1 MKILYILFFYLLSLI
16 SAYSQNNSSNVVSIQ
31 GKIIDNKDYRNIF
44 VDKMGKNIKQ
54 VASAA
59 IDVNGNFS
67 LSFEVDKTSFYKLK
81 LDNKLN
87 QLLVLNPGEI
97 INISFNKNDF
107 QNSMQVSGSPE
118 TELIVETQKIING
131 FKRRLDSLDMIFK
144 KYVTPY
150 NVDSLKYIINL
161 QAQQIEIERVNF
173 LHNFIV
179 KHNQSLAGLV
189 FIEQLNMEQYL
200 NTYSIL
206 DKGLF
211 EKYPYDDYVISF
223 HNRVGAAQRTAIGMP
238 APEIKLPDPSGK
250 IIPLSS
256 LLGKIVIIDFWA
268 SWCGPCRNENINKVA
283 IYNKYKDK
291 GVEFYSISLDR
302 DKNAWLNGI
311 KQDNLQWTQV
321 SDLKYF
327 QSEAAILYGVTSIP
341 SMFIMDRKGYIVA
354 KGLRGH
360 QLEEK
365 IIELLSK
372 P

>member
-1 MKILYILFFYLLSLI
+1 
-16 SAYSQNNSSNVVSIQ
+16 
-31 GKIIDNKDYRNIF
+31 
-44 VDKMGKNIKQ
+44 
-54 VASAA
+54 
-59 IDVNGNFS
+59 
-67 LSFEVDKTSFYKLK
+67 
-81 LDNKLN
+81 
-87 QLLVLNPGEI
+87 
-97 INISFNKNDF
+97 
-107 QNSMQVSGSPE
+107 
-118 TELIVETQKIING
+118 
-131 FKRRLDSLDMIFK
+131 
-144 KYVTPY
+144 
-150 NVDSLKYIINL
+150 
-161 QAQQIEIERVNF
+161 
-173 LHNFIV
+173 
-179 KHNQSLAGLV
+179 
-189 FIEQLNMEQYL
+189 
-200 NTYSIL
+200 
-206 DKGLF
+206 
-211 EKYPYDDYVISF
+211 
-223 HNRVGAAQRTAIGMP
+223 RTAIGMP